1 MTDQASFRKLLFMF
15 VTTTNIKEEDKLD
28 LASSASKVKFA
39 EGFFQINPV
48 NFVLNV
54 DVHKGKDFAI

>member
-1 MTDQASFRKLLFMF
+1 MKQTDDQYDSRWIEIRVVMGVFF
-15 VTTTNIKEEDKLD
+15 
-28 LASSASKVKFA
+28 LALNLFA

>member
-1 MTDQASFRKLLFMF
+1 MF

-39 EGFFQINPV
+39 EGFFQINLV

>member
-1 MTDQASFRKLLFMF
+1 MS
-15 VTTTNIKEEDKLD
+15 VTTANIKEEDKLD